1 MPMSKGVYN
10 ILLYINRIN
19 RLRGISVAPGSFVFI
34 NTLGNPI
41 VGDCL
46 RGRLDDLLKRHNL
59 QGVSLHRF
67 RHTFAT
73 RLFEAKVEMRYIQE
87 LLGHSN
93 ISMTQRYVHPN
104 EEDKKDKIE
113 QLEAYYSQQLGFSV
127 GLQLYLITRKSIKYN
142 IYNRKKFFENIKIIH
157 INMKKKYTKK
167 VGLRVKRGNRSKFL
181 EKKN

>member
-1 MPMSKGVYN
+1 MIHIKQSFQREDIYEFENGEINKTGSHTVETILKTPKSKRQMPMSKGVYN

-46 RGRLDDLLKRHNL
+46 RGRLDDLLKRHDL

-127 GLQLYLITRKSIKYN
+127 GL
-142 IYNRKKFFENIKIIH
+142 
-157 INMKKKYTKK
+157 
-167 VGLRVKRGNRSKFL
+167 
-181 EKKN
+181 

>member
-46 RGRLDDLLKRHNL
+46 RGRLDDLLKRHDL

-113 QLEAYYSQQLGFSV
+113 QYSKYGSFVKATILSAQSTASFVNPASCNVLV
-127 GLQLYLITRKSIKYN
+127 MIPVKITSLSNFIPWP
-142 IYNRKKFFENIKIIH
+142 
-157 INMKKKYTKK
+157 T
-167 VGLRVKRGNRSKFL
+167 
-181 EKKN
+181 

>member
-1 MPMSKGVYN
+1 MSKGVYN

-19 RLRGISVAPGSFVFI
+19 KLRGISVAPESFVFI

-46 RGRLDDLLKRHNL
+46 RGRLDDLLKRNNL

-73 RLFEAKVEMRYIQE
+73 RLFEAQVEMRYIQE

-93 ISMTQRYVHPN
+93 INITQRYVHPK

-113 QLEAYYSQQLGFSV
+113 QLEQYYEQLGFSV
-127 GLQLYLITRKSIKYN
+127 GL
-142 IYNRKKFFENIKIIH
+142 
-157 INMKKKYTKK
+157 
-167 VGLRVKRGNRSKFL
+167 
-181 EKKN
+181 